1 LRETRALAPP
11 VFEQEIAHV
20 DEAGGN
26 GNDSRSVVSTRTM
39 EAAVAA
45 LLFLFGATFL
55 YQSYKLGFG
64 WATEGPQSG
73 FFPFYVAL
81 IICVSSLVVFV
92 NALRGKAGRSDE
104 AFVERGQLKKVL
116 QVLIPA
122 AIYVLGVQLIGIYVA
137 SAVYIALFMRFLGH
151 YSWVKSVLIAVIIIV
166 AFFFMFEVWFQVP
179 LYKGVWDL
187 TGWTGY

>member
-1 LRETRALAPP
+1 M
-11 VFEQEIAHV
+11 

-39 EAAVAA
+39 EAVVAA
-45 LLFLFGATFL
+45 LLFLFGATFV
-55 YQSYKLGFG
+55 YQSYRLGFG

-73 FFPFYVAL
+73 FFPFYVSL
-81 IICVSSLVVFV
+81 IICLGSLVVFV

-104 AFVERGQLKKVL
+104 AFVEHGQLKKVL

-122 AIYVLGVQLIGIYVA
+122 AVYVLGVQLIGIYVA
-137 SAVYIALFMRFLGH
+137 SAVYVALFMRFLGN

-179 LYKGVWDL
+179 LYKGRWDA
-187 TGWTGY
+187 TSWTGY

>member
-1 LRETRALAPP
+1 M
-11 VFEQEIAHV
+11 
-20 DEAGGN
+20 DEAGEN

-39 EAAVAA
+39 EAVVAA
-45 LLFLFGATFL
+45 LLFLFGATFV

-81 IICVSSLVVFV
+81 IICIGSLVVFV
-92 NALRGKAGRSDE
+92 NALRGKAGRSDQ

-137 SAVYIALFMRFLGH
+137 SAIYIALFMRFLGT
-151 YSWVKSVLIAVIIIV
+151 YSWLKSVLIAVVITV
-166 AFFFMFEVWFQVP
+166 VFFFMFEVWFQVP

>member
-1 LRETRALAPP
+1 M
-11 VFEQEIAHV
+11 

-55 YQSYKLGFG
+55 YQSYRLGFG

-73 FFPFYVAL
+73 FFPFYVSL
-81 IICVSSLVVFV
+81 IICVCSLAVFV
-92 NALRGKAGRSDE
+92 NALRGKAGSSDE

-122 AIYVLGVQLIGIYVA
+122 AIYVLGVHLIGIYVA
-137 SAVYIALFMRFLGH
+137 SVVYIALFMRFLGD